1 MQPARDIARLIEI
14 VAALRHP
21 QNGCAWDR
29 EQTFETIVPYTIE
42 EAYEIADAV
51 ARGDIRDLKEELG
64 DLLLQVVFQSRI
76 AEERACFDFGGVVE
90 VITQKMIRRHPH
102 VFGDARG
109 LSSGELKMLW
119 SAIKS
124 GESGEKAAKEE
135 AALGTFEANAAGGS
149 APQGGLL
156 GDVPIALPGLTR
168 AVKLQAK
175 AATVDFDWNDAKLV
189 LEKLREEI
197 VECETALE
205 HGQPSD
211 VEEEIGDALF
221 ALANLARHTDVD
233 PEAAIRRA
241 NAKFERRFRFIETE
255 LARNGK
261 TLAASSLDE
270 MEALW
275 KMAKR
280 RESDSPG
287 PFEA

>member
-1 MQPARDIARLIEI
+1 MQPARDIVRLIEI

-51 ARGDIRDLKEELG
+51 ARDDMCDLKEELG

-90 VITQKMIRRHPH
+90 AISQKMIRRHPH

-109 LSSGELKMLW
+109 LSPGELKSLW
-119 SAIKS
+119 SAIKR
-124 GESGEKAAKEE
+124 GEQAAKEE
-135 AALGTFEANAAGGS
+135 AGRATFGANGAGGG
-149 APQGGLL
+149 APQSGLL
-156 GDVPIALPGLTR
+156 NHVPMALPGLTR

-175 AATVDFDWNDAKLV
+175 AATVGFDWNDANMV
-189 LEKLREEI
+189 LAKIREEI
-197 VECETALE
+197 AECEAALA
-205 HGQPSD
+205 HGKPSE
-211 VEEEIGDALF
+211 VEEEIGDTLF
-221 ALANLARHTDVD
+221 ALANLARHVDVD

-241 NAKFERRFRFIETE
+241 NAKFESRFRFIEDE
-255 LARNGK
+255 LARLGK
-261 TLAASSLDE
+261 TPAASGLEE

-275 KMAKR
+275 NAAKR

-287 PFEA
+287 PFAA